1 MLIFADLDRLH
12 HRYCALLTSELPT
25 EDGGLVKGELKPT
38 ADEGRELVGFES
50 GGDGDG
56 VAGSVAGV
64 VTVGGEGEP
73 VVYLLSGLVLAV
85 NRPGR
90 VELMLVND
98 DGCELG
104 LYT

>member
-1 MLIFADLDRLH
+1 
-12 HRYCALLTSELPT
+12 
-25 EDGGLVKGELKPT
+25 
-38 ADEGRELVGFES
+38 
-50 GGDGDG
+50 
-56 VAGSVAGV
+56 V

-85 NRPGR
+85 NGPGR